1 MFLVNLVL
9 AVAWCFLTGQ
19 FDPLNLAVGFGV
31 GLGMLLPLRG
41 DRRVRRYLHK
51 GPRVV
56 HWMGYLLWELVVA
69 NLKVARVVLFT
80 PRHRLRPGIVAVP
93 IDLQTDAQITV
104 FANLITLTPGTLS
117 LDVSSDRRTLYVHV
131 VEVGDPDVFRRD
143 TKAGFERLVHEV
155 FE

>member
-31 GLGMLLPLRG
+31 GLGMLVPLRS
-41 DRRVRRYLHK
+41 DQRVRRYLHR

-56 HWMGYLLWELVVA
+56 RLIAYVLWELVVA
-69 NLKVARVVLFT
+69 NLKMARAVLVT
-80 PRHRLRPGIVAVP
+80 PRDRLRPGIVAVP
-93 IDLQTDAQITV
+93 LDLQSDAQITAL
-104 FANLITLTPGTLS
+104 ANLVTLTPGTLS
-117 LDVSSDRRTLYVHV
+117 LDVSSDRRTLYVHA
-131 VEVGDPDVFRRD
+131 VEVGDPEVFRRD
-143 TKAGFERLVHEV
+143 LKAGFERLVREV

>member
-1 MFLVNLVL
+1 MFLVNVML

-31 GLGMLLPLRG
+31 GFGMLVPLRG

-56 HWMGYLLWELVVA
+56 RWIAFLFWELLLA
-69 NLKVARVVLFT
+69 NLKMARTVLFT
-80 PRHRLRPGIVAVP
+80 PRDRLRPGIVAVP
-93 IDLQTDAQITV
+93 LDLQTDAEITV
-104 FANLITLTPGTLS
+104 LANLVTLTPGTLS
-117 LDVSSDRRTLYVHV
+117 IDVSSDRRTLYVHA
-131 VEVGDPDVFRRD
+131 VEVGDPEVVRRD
-143 TKAGFERLVHEV
+143 TKAGFERLVREV